1 MFLASKLQNQIAF
14 GYVMQEFKTM
24 VKSGKVP
31 IKFLSHMKYYHWCI
45 LQTQEFWCFV
55 LYDFKVWCIY
65 HCINCII

>member
-45 LQTQEFWCFV
+45 LQTQEF
-55 LYDFKVWCIY
+55 
-65 HCINCII
+65 